1 LCVGAIRSR
10 CDVGRIAG
18 ISGVPLA
25 RLIEDRLSELRLPFH
40 DGVHGR
46 EKQWLSWDSVCS
58 VSAEES
64 HHDVAD
70 RTKVCTSRHVVANA
84 TNHPVGMMNSR
95 DVFTRDLDL
104 VGGPFH
110 HAAGSTSPCERVA
123 RARLPMHARSPNSR
137 EQASLTHGCI
147 ISSVCLMCRAPPRSD
162 RNSSGMPD
170 VGSATFRRFAVIV
183 AMAGVMMT
191 SDARAEVSCHLCRII
206 VNWSIDVMM
215 RAPFGNSGQIPAVSD
230 RKTVVPSIETFTQ
243 VQVLRLKA
251 AVC

>member
-1 LCVGAIRSR
+1 MN
-10 CDVGRIAG
+10 
-18 ISGVPLA
+18 P
-25 RLIEDRLSELRLPFH
+25 
-40 DGVHGR
+40 
-46 EKQWLSWDSVCS
+46 
-58 VSAEES
+58 
-64 HHDVAD
+64 
-70 RTKVCTSRHVVANA
+70 RH
-84 TNHPVGMMNSR
+84 
-95 DVFTRDLDL
+95 VFTRDLDL

-110 HAAGSTSPCERVA
+110 HAAGATSPCERVA

-251 AVC
+251 AVCQTPISRSAIFAEVVSFQRPPRSSDLAAVGFNGPFGASQGQLWGHFRGVIVGATEELWCAPWL